1 MAEELDYA
9 EFGLPSEFFTEDFF
23 MEEKGTGGGGGAALF
38 PSEFPY
44 EWGWYSEVNSPG
56 DSAAGTDASEEED
69 YLAGLTWQMA
79 HYFLR
84 DDEKK
89 PASNTAIA
97 AAAPKGTLM
106 VGSPQSILCA
116 VGSWNDEFGKR
127 QRTGR
132 RGPCAHRRGRNPFL
146 CFLPFSPRAP
156 PTAIAQ
162 ARRSCRSS
170 LVFPSAEESA
180 ARRHMAAARD
190 ARPRRPAGAASGLV
204 AHRRRLPAA
213 ARTGQSGGVTR
224 RRPQAG
230 VSCGTGVFLPR
241 QLGRPSDLRK
251 KQVLLPAR
259 VVQALN
265 LDVKVPPPLI
275 DHGERNEGGLS
286 AQSYST
292 LSRSSAVMPQG
303 RGFSPPAK
311 TGTERFL
318 PADWTY

>member
-23 MEEKGTGGGGGAALF
+23 VEEKGTGGGGGAALF

-132 RGPCAHRRGRNPFL
+132 RGPLCPPARSESFSLFPAVLSESSADGYCPGPARGQNQETADHPKKVQLAATWRQHEMLDHGGRP
-146 CFLPFSPRAP
+146 AP
-156 PTAIAQ
+156 PQGWSPT
-162 ARRSCRSS
+162 
-170 LVFPSAEESA
+170 
-180 ARRHMAAARD
+180 AAAF
-190 ARPRRPAGAASGLV
+190 
-204 AHRRRLPAA
+204 
-213 ARTGQSGGVTR
+213 
-224 RRPQAG
+224 RPQPEPGSRAVLLGAVPKRG

-251 KQVLLPAR
+251 KQGVPPTVLLPAR

-275 DHGERNEGGLS
+275 DHDI
-286 AQSYST
+286 T
-292 LSRSSAVMPQG
+292 LSRSSAVMPLG
-303 RGFSPPAK
+303 RGFSPPAR